1 MRRKLLL
8 AAIIITLAFIW
19 GHSLVPMDLS
29 AQESSWITEHIIA
42 PVFALFGVDEVS
54 THLVRKLAHV
64 SEFFILALLVCTY
77 LRGSVIKG
85 FYVCFTAAFLDE
97 SVQLLSGRGSLISD
111 VWVDL
116 IGVVIGIVMG
126 KVFTIISGMKH
137 ERK

>member
-1 MRRKLLL
+1 MGRKLLL
-8 AAIIITLAFIW
+8 VAIIITLAFIW

-29 AQESSWITEHIIA
+29 AQESSWITEHVIA

-64 SEFFILALLVCTY
+64 SEFLILALLVCTY

-97 SVQLLSGRGSLISD
+97 SVQILSGRGSLVSD

-116 IGVVIGIVMG
+116 IGVALSVL
-126 KVFTIISGMKH
+126 VFQGFRLLKKS
-137 ERK
+137 RS

>member
-1 MRRKLLL
+1 MGRKLLL
-8 AAIIITLAFIW
+8 VAIIITLAFIW

-97 SVQLLSGRGSLISD
+97 SVQILSGRGSLVSD

-116 IGVVIGIVMG
+116 IGVALSVL
-126 KVFTIISGMKH
+126 VFQGFRLLKKS
-137 ERK
+137 RS

>member
-97 SVQLLSGRGSLISD
+97 SVQILSGRGSLVSD

-116 IGVVIGIVMG
+116 IGVALSVL
-126 KVFTIISGMKH
+126 VFQGFRLLKKS
-137 ERK
+137 RS